1 MSISINTPAHYIYD
15 HRAWPAKY
23 PPRPYLCAAV
33 VHLLEAV
40 DAGQRGIVHLPTGTG
55 KTVQVGKVTEHYYH
69 RGKRTLFLHHRR
81 ELRTQTLN
89 KFWDFGLEP
98 EVEEAS
104 SRACK
109 RSLNPVIASVLSLQ
123 GSRLRSWP
131 RDAFHLIV
139 TDECHHAEATSYQKI
154 YNHLSG
160 AKAHIGVTATVDRH
174 DRKSL
179 LKTYFYCNRFKDRT
193 TAQLVS
199 PCERRGGNFPVALYQ

>member
-1 MSISINTPAHYIYD
+1 MEDTLCLYLLIHQHTIFTIIGLGPRNT
-15 HRAWPAKY
+15 R
-23 PPRPYLCAAV
+23 PRPYLCAAV
-33 VHLLEAV
+33 VHSLEAV

-89 KFWDFGLEP
+89 KFRDFGLEP

-154 YNHLSG
+154 YDHFIRRQEP
-160 AKAHIGVTATVDRH
+160 HRRH
-174 DRKSL
+174 RHRRPARREIAAEDLVL
-179 LKTYFYCNRFKDRT
+179 L
-193 TAQLVS
+193 
-199 PCERRGGNFPVALYQ
+199 